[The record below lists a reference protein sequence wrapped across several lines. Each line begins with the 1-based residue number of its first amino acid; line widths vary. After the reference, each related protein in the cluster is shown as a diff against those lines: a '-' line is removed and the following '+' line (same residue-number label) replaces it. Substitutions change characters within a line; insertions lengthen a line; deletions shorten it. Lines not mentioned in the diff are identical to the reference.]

1 MKYLI
6 WGIISIVFLASCATD
21 DTTYEVGSDFI
32 DNNIQVRVLD
42 TFSIKTGTFKLD
54 SIITSG
60 TNRILVGN
68 VEDQNLGRLS
78 AKSYLELI
86 TSNFSIS
93 TDAVYDSIGMILNYD
108 NYYYGDTTKI
118 QTYTLHRITETV
130 EPDEDASSFYNTS
143 SLDYDDAILGQISF
157 TPRPNKSTDS
167 LFVKMDDVLG
177 EEIFNKI
184 VDNDI
189 NNTDDFLQYFK
200 GLVIAPD
207 TSVDSHVL
215 GFNVQTTSGTIGN
228 SMMRLYYS
236 INDDDSEDNDYYID
250 FVISGTGQQFN
261 QIETDLSSTD
271 IGDFEDGEDIKL
283 TTSTDDLLFSQSG
296 TGITARIEIPTIKKL
311 SELYENAS
319 TLSAELTFSPL
330 KGSYSDDNPLPQYL
344 SVYIVD
350 QKNRI
355 IQQLTDI
362 DGNIASA
369 ILIEDT
375 DEFNEDTYY
384 YVNLSGFVEQILFSD
399 TDLDYALMIQSEN
412 FSKEVNKLVI
422 ENNASTNREVKLS
435 VKYLNY

>member
-1 MKYLI
+1 MRYLI
-6 WGIISIVFLASCATD
+6 FGIIGIVFLASCATD

-32 DNNIQVRVLD
+32 ENSIQVRVLD

-54 SIITSG
+54 SIITSS

-68 VEDQNLGRLS
+68 VVDEKLGTLS

-108 NYYYGDTTKI
+108 TYYYGDTTKV

-130 EPDEDASSFYNTS
+130 EPEDDATSFYNTS
-143 SLDYDDAILGQISF
+143 SLEYDAAILGQLSF

-167 LFVKMDDVLG
+167 LFVKIDDILG
-177 EEIFNKI
+177 EEIFDKI
-184 VDNDI
+184 VNNDI

-207 TSVDSHVL
+207 TSVNSHFL
-215 GFNVQTTSGTIGN
+215 GFNAQTTTGTGN
-228 SMMRLYYS
+228 SIMRLYYS
-236 INDDDSEDNDYYID
+236 IIDDDSENNDYYID
-250 FVISGTGQQFN
+250 FVISAAGQQFN
-261 QIETDLSSTD
+261 EIKTDLSSTVL
-271 IGDFEDGEDIKL
+271 GDFEDGEEIKL
-283 TTSTDDLLFSQSG
+283 STVTDNLLFAQSG
-296 TGITARIEIPTIKKL
+296 TGISARIEMPSIKRL
-311 SELYENAS
+311 SELYENAA

-330 KGSYSDDNPLPQYL
+330 KGSYSDDNPLPEYL

-350 QKNRI
+350 HKNRI

-362 DGNIASA
+362 DGNTASA
-369 ILIEDT
+369 ILIADT

-384 YVNLSGFVEQILFSD
+384 YVNLSGFVEQILYSD
-399 TDLDYALMIQSEN
+399 TDLNYALMIQSEN
-412 FSKEVNKLVI
+412 FSKEVSNVVI

>member
-1 MKYLI
+1 MRYLI
-6 WGIISIVFLASCATD
+6 FGIIGIVFLASCATD

-32 DNNIQVRVLD
+32 DNNIQVRILD

-54 SIITSG
+54 SLITSG

-68 VEDQNLGRLS
+68 VEDGHLGTLT
-78 AKSYLELI
+78 AKSYLQLI

-108 NYYYGDTTKI
+108 NYYYGDTTKV

-130 EPDEDASSFYNTS
+130 EPEDDATSFYNTS
-143 SLDYDDAILGQISF
+143 SLEYDAAILGQLSF
-157 TPRPNKSTDS
+157 TPRPNRPTDS
-167 LFVKMDDVLG
+167 LFVKMDDLLG
-177 EEIFNKI
+177 EEIFDKI

-207 TSVDSHVL
+207 TSVSSHVL
-215 GFNVQTTSGTIGN
+215 GFNAQTTTGVGN

-250 FVISGTGQQFN
+250 FVISSAGQQFN
-261 QIETDLSSTD
+261 EIKSDLSSTVL
-271 IGDFEDGEDIKL
+271 GDFEDGEEIKL
-283 TTSTDDLLFSQSG
+283 STTTDNLLFAQSG
-296 TGITARIEIPTIKKL
+296 TGISARIEMPSIKRL
-311 SELYENAS
+311 SELYENAA

-330 KGSYSDDNPLPQYL
+330 KGSYSDDNPLPEYL

-350 QKNRI
+350 HKNRI

-362 DGNIASA
+362 DGNTASA

-384 YVNLSGFVEQILFSD
+384 YVNLSGFVEQILYSD
-399 TDLDYALMIQSEN
+399 TDLNYALMIQSGN
-412 FSKEVNKLVI
+412 FSKEVNNVVI

>member
-1 MKYLI
+1 MRYLI
-6 WGIISIVFLASCATD
+6 FGIIGIVFLASCATD

-32 DNNIQVRVLD
+32 ENSIQVRVLD

-54 SIITSG
+54 SIITSS

-68 VEDQNLGRLS
+68 VVDEKLGTLS

-108 NYYYGDTTKI
+108 TYYYGDTTKV

-130 EPDEDASSFYNTS
+130 EPEDDATSFYNTS
-143 SLDYDDAILGQISF
+143 SLEYDAAILGQLSF

-167 LFVKMDDVLG
+167 LFVKIDDILG
-177 EEIFNKI
+177 EEIFDKI
-184 VDNDI
+184 VNNDI

-207 TSVDSHVL
+207 TSVNSHVL
-215 GFNVQTTSGTIGN
+215 GFNAQTTTGTGN
-228 SMMRLYYS
+228 SIMRLYYS
-236 INDDDSEDNDYYID
+236 IIDDDSENNDYYID
-250 FVISGTGQQFN
+250 FVISAAGQQFN
-261 QIETDLSSTD
+261 EIKTDLSSTVL
-271 IGDFEDGEDIKL
+271 GDFEDGEEIKL
-283 TTSTDDLLFSQSG
+283 STVTDNLLFAQSG
-296 TGITARIEIPTIKKL
+296 TGISARIEMPSIKRL
-311 SELYENAS
+311 SELYENAA

-330 KGSYSDDNPLPQYL
+330 KGSYSDDNPLPEYL

-350 QKNRI
+350 HKNRI

-362 DGNIASA
+362 DGNTASA

-384 YVNLSGFVEQILFSD
+384 YVNLSGFVEQILYSD
-399 TDLDYALMIQSEN
+399 TDLNYALMIQSGN
-412 FSKEVNKLVI
+412 FSKEVNNVVI

>member
-1 MKYLI
+1 MRYLI
-6 WGIISIVFLASCATD
+6 FGIIGIVFLASCATD

-32 DNNIQVRVLD
+32 ENSIQVRVLD

-54 SIITSG
+54 SIITSS

-68 VEDQNLGRLS
+68 VVDEKLGTLS

-108 NYYYGDTTKI
+108 TYYYGDTTKV

-130 EPDEDASSFYNTS
+130 EPEDDATSFYNTS
-143 SLDYDDAILGQISF
+143 SLEYDAAILGQLSF

-167 LFVKMDDVLG
+167 LFVKIDDILG
-177 EEIFNKI
+177 EEIFDKI
-184 VDNDI
+184 VNNDI

-207 TSVDSHVL
+207 TSVNSHVL
-215 GFNVQTTSGTIGN
+215 GFNAQTTTGTGN
-228 SMMRLYYS
+228 SIMRLYYS
-236 INDDDSEDNDYYID
+236 IIDDDSENNDYYID
-250 FVISGTGQQFN
+250 FVISAAGQQFN
-261 QIETDLSSTD
+261 EIKTDLSSTVL
-271 IGDFEDGEDIKL
+271 GDFEDGEEIKL
-283 TTSTDDLLFSQSG
+283 STVTDNLLFAQSG
-296 TGITARIEIPTIKKL
+296 TGISARIEMPSIKRL
-311 SELYENAS
+311 SELYENAA

-330 KGSYSDDNPLPQYL
+330 KGSYSDDNPLPEYL

-350 QKNRI
+350 HKNRI

-362 DGNIASA
+362 DGNTASA
-369 ILIEDT
+369 ILIADT

-384 YVNLSGFVEQILFSD
+384 YVNLSGFVEQILYSD
-399 TDLDYALMIQSEN
+399 TDLNYALMIQSEN
-412 FSKEVNKLVI
+412 FSKEVSNVVI

>member
-1 MKYLI
+1 MRYLI
-6 WGIISIVFLASCATD
+6 FGIIGIVFLASCATD

-32 DNNIQVRVLD
+32 ENSIQVRVLD

-54 SIITSG
+54 SIITSS

-68 VEDQNLGRLS
+68 VVDEKLGTLS

-108 NYYYGDTTKI
+108 NYYYGDTTKV

-130 EPDEDASSFYNTS
+130 EPEDDATSFYNTS
-143 SLDYDDAILGQISF
+143 SLEYDAAILGQLSF

-167 LFVKMDDVLG
+167 LFVKIDDILG
-177 EEIFNKI
+177 EEIFDKI
-184 VDNDI
+184 VNNDI

-207 TSVDSHVL
+207 TSVNSHVL
-215 GFNVQTTSGTIGN
+215 GFNAQTTTGTGN
-228 SMMRLYYS
+228 SIMRLYYS
-236 INDDDSEDNDYYID
+236 IIDDDSENNDYYID
-250 FVISGTGQQFN
+250 FVISAAGQQFN
-261 QIETDLSSTD
+261 EIKTDLSSTVL
-271 IGDFEDGEDIKL
+271 GDFEDGEEIKL
-283 TTSTDDLLFSQSG
+283 STVTDNLLFAQSG
-296 TGITARIEIPTIKKL
+296 TGISARIEMPSIKRL
-311 SELYENAS
+311 SELYENAA

-330 KGSYSDDNPLPQYL
+330 KGSYSDDNPLPEYL

-350 QKNRI
+350 HKNRI

-362 DGNIASA
+362 DGNTASA
-369 ILIEDT
+369 ILIADT

-384 YVNLSGFVEQILFSD
+384 YVNLSGFVEQILYSD
-399 TDLDYALMIQSEN
+399 TDLNYALMIQSEN
-412 FSKEVNKLVI
+412 FSKEVSNVVI